1 MADGSFLANHTAP
14 KSDLGRSR
22 SSDYE
27 IKLADAFDWMA
38 RRPDNSVHAIVTDPP
53 YGLKEYT
60 ELEKAKLRRGRG
72 GVWRIPPCFD
82 GCKRAPVPRFTV
94 LDDNDRSELRAF
106 FTRFAELAS
115 RVLVPGGHIVI
126 ANSPLLSH
134 LVYLPLLDAGF
145 EKRGE
150 IIRLVQTLR
159 GGDRPKN
166 AHDEFHDVSVM
177 PRSAW
182 EPWGLFRKSCEGRVQ
197 DNLRKWWTGGL
208 RRISAREP
216 FLDVIRSTPT
226 RREERALAP
235 HPSLKPQSFMRQV
248 VRAALPLGKGIVLDP
263 FMGAGS
269 TIAAALAV
277 GYESIGVERDPT
289 YFDVAQRAIPVLA
302 KIAVGGA
309 SSSNGSTGGNGAA
322 SERPKHNSYREGR
335 RVR

>member
-1 MADGSFLANHTAP
+1 M
-14 KSDLGRSR
+14 
-22 SSDYE
+22 
-27 IKLADAFDWMA
+27 
-38 RRPDNSVHAIVTDPP
+38 
-53 YGLKEYT
+53 
-60 ELEKAKLRRGRG
+60 
-72 GVWRIPPCFD
+72 
-82 GCKRAPVPRFTV
+82 
-94 LDDNDRSELRAF
+94 
-106 FTRFAELAS
+106 
-115 RVLVPGGHIVI
+115 
-126 ANSPLLSH
+126 
-134 LVYLPLLDAGF
+134 
-145 EKRGE
+145 
-150 IIRLVQTLR
+150 
-159 GGDRPKN
+159 
-166 AHDEFHDVSVM
+166 
-177 PRSAW
+177 
-182 EPWGLFRKSCEGRVQ
+182 Q

-322 SERPKHNSYREGR
+322 SERPKHTYREYGASTSSQSRRGPRAAGR
-335 RVR
+335 TVIGELPLKDIALKNGKPILAPKTLEA